1 MSLRFYL
8 PPNKLKQLFCLG
20 LYSIIIFGNLAA
32 CAYEPSQDSPQAEI
46 QPPNLMKLPYELLV
60 KICSHVEDQKPL
72 TITNHKFNQLADDF
86 QVWEARL
93 KLTPTELALFY
104 QTWFIQ
110 NPLSKNS
117 LHICPIKTS
126 SFFRAKYAADI
137 ARILNQLPPHISMP
151 LLAKILFDQKT
162 KEVLSELNSW
172 KPSAEQA
179 IMILLHA
186 YQLIPTPCSDTDL
199 EEIISDLI
207 GYSPNDLHIFIHAA

>member
-20 LYSIIIFGNLAA
+20 LYFIIIFGNLAA
-32 CAYEPSQDSPQAEI
+32 CAYESSQAET
-46 QPPNLMKLPYELLV
+46 QPSDLMKLPYELLV
-60 KICSHVEDQKPL
+60 KICSHVELPTDQKTL

-93 KLTPTELALFY
+93 KLTPAELALFY
-104 QTWFIQ
+104 QTWLVQ

-117 LHICPIKTS
+117 PHICSIKTS

-172 KPSAEQA
+172 KPSAEQT

-199 EEIISDLI
+199 EEIVSDLI